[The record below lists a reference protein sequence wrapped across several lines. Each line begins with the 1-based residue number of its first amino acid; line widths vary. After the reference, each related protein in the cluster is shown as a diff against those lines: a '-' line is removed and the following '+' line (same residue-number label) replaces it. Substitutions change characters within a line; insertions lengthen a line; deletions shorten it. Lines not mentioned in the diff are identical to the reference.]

1 MGKLRGVNAVVAF
14 ILLGALVI
22 GITAVSQLPAAVIKS
37 HELPY
42 QPADPMP
49 VAILAAFL
57 LVVLVAIWAI
67 LNLLLARA
75 TRR

>member
-1 MGKLRGVNAVVAF
+1 MGKLRGVNAVISF
-14 ILLGALVI
+14 IMFGALVV
-22 GITAVSQLPAAVIKS
+22 GITAVSQLPAALTNS
-37 HELPY
+37 REFRYL
-42 QPADPMP
+42 PADPLP

-57 LVVLVAIWAI
+57 LVLLVAIWAI